1 MGKVHGGL
9 SRAGKVKSQ
18 TPKVPKQDG
27 KKKPIGRA
35 GKRMQY
41 VRRFATGFW
50 IWKGDGSNFRLKLV
64 ILEVNLGYLYSR

>member
-18 TPKVPKQDG
+18 TPKAPKQDG

-41 VRRFATGFW
+41 VRRFAPGVLGFGKEMELTSDLNW
-50 IWKGDGSNFRLKLV
+50 LF
-64 ILEVNLGYLYSR
+64 